1 MLKKILDPKSGK
13 EEYMD
18 TGAGGMSGQNSRD
31 FHAVARDKF
40 FSFSKFHKV
49 AEICFS
55 CGRHLS
61 EKEISSCYEKNIV
74 FVCYKCRK
82 KFQLV
87 SNIIY
92 YISKYPEQDTIIIKI
107 ECNNK
112 YNAHNKIY

>member
-82 KFQLV
+82 
-87 SNIIY
+87 IY
-92 YISKYPEQDTIIIKI
+92 RPERL
-107 ECNNK
+107 
-112 YNAHNKIY
+112 